1 MSLDPLVPAEEEGLG
16 THSSGTDE
24 FGLSVAQPTCAPFSE
39 MESEGWG
46 PSFLLLCRSHIHDR
60 REERPQSGVLDKGI
74 RCLSPRELNFYL
86 FRQPTAFL
94 TVQLGFISHSKCS
107 VPKRIYK

>member
-1 MSLDPLVPAEEEGLG
+1 MSLDPLVPAEEEGPAYLPSLLRDGIRGLG
-16 THSSGTDE
+16 TK
-24 FGLSVAQPTCAPFSE
+24 LSPVTQVTQ
-39 MESEGWG
+39 
-46 PSFLLLCRSHIHDR
+46 DR

-107 VPKRIYK
+107 VPKRIYKQVYGNMLK